1 MEGLLLAHGLKL
13 PTMMIKKPQT
23 QELEVTR
30 SRYIFSQEA
39 AAQLAP
45 FTQSDS
51 SLGNG
56 ATHVQDRPSFIA
68 RPPGRPCRMCFY
80 SDPKPSQVDSDS

>member
-1 MEGLLLAHGLKL
+1 
-13 PTMMIKKPQT
+13 MMIKKPRM
-23 QELEVTR
+23 QELKVTR
-30 SRYIFSQEA
+30 SRYICSQGA

-56 ATHVQDRPSFIA
+56 VTQMQGGPFFIA

>member
-1 MEGLLLAHGLKL
+1 
-13 PTMMIKKPQT
+13 MMIKKPRM
-23 QELEVTR
+23 QELKVTR
-30 SRYIFSQEA
+30 SRYICSQEA

-56 ATHVQDRPSFIA
+56 VTQMQGWPFFIA
-68 RPPGRPCRMCFY
+68 RPPGRPRRMCFY
-80 SDPKPSQVDSDS
+80 SDPKPSHVDSDS